1 MKKFRLP
8 RRHFLKGAGALIGLP
23 ILDCMLGPH
32 GKAFATTQ
40 EPLPRRFGVY
50 FMGNGVPLSRW
61 IPTQTGTDWT
71 LSECLAPL
79 APVKHYC
86 NVLSGY
92 DVLTAGSQPHHGGQ
106 AGLLSGLP
114 YIEIPGDG
122 DVFASKYRGPSID
135 QIIAQELNVPSIAL
149 GVSKRIPQNNGPTLK
164 AISHENSDNALP
176 PLLNPAEV
184 FTLLFSDF
192 EPPVDPRQALR
203 KNILDAVTE
212 DIAGLKNKMGT
223 SDRQRLDAHLTGI
236 SELRQRILALP
247 PEYLN
252 ACVPLE
258 PVTITNVDT
267 GNFEP
272 LEEINRIMC
281 DLWLMAWACD
291 LTRVTSMMYN
301 AGMSE
306 TVFHPLGGVTEGHYT
321 MTQNI
326 GEEGQE
332 DLLSQMTFTVSDLTT
347 SQKNGRNCRGRWHNA
362 GQCVLF

>member
-1 MKKFRLP
+1 M
-8 RRHFLKGAGALIGLP
+8 
-23 ILDCMLGPH
+23 
-32 GKAFATTQ
+32 
-40 EPLPRRFGVY
+40 
-50 FMGNGVPLSRW
+50 
-61 IPTQTGTDWT
+61 
-71 LSECLAPL
+71 
-79 APVKHYC
+79 
-86 NVLSGY
+86 
-92 DVLTAGSQPHHGGQ
+92 
-106 AGLLSGLP
+106 SGLP

-149 GVSKRIPQNNGPTLK
+149 GVFQSEYRKTMGLHSKRSRMKIRIT
-164 AISHENSDNALP
+164 LP

-258 PVTITNVDT
+258 PVTTTNVDT
-267 GNFEP
+267 GTFEP
-272 LEEINRIMC
+272 LEEINRLMC
-281 DLWLMAWACD
+281 DLWLM
-291 LTRVTSMMYN
+291 
-301 AGMSE
+301 G
-306 TVFHPLGGVTEGHYT
+306 
-321 MTQNI
+321 
-326 GEEGQE
+326 
-332 DLLSQMTFTVSDLTT
+332 LSL
-347 SQKNGRNCRGRWHNA
+347 
-362 GQCVLF
+362 